1 MGCGKKVLVTFSA
14 TKTQPCRSN
23 NLFCWC
29 WNGWRCAW
37 SKINFWEVGFD
48 FHLKVR
54 LRLLCCLCSKNFWKN
69 WSFALFYGI
78 SVYLY
83 KSTIQSCMGYC
94 CHGWAGAP
102 KYYLDILGCRN
113 DFIRLLV
120 LHFQFFLE
128 RMAHRCDMAN
138 LSLFYRYYF
147 GKCFSELDELV
158 PFPLTYSQTTTFS
171 ER

>member
-83 KSTIQSCMGYC
+83 KSTIQSCIGYC

-102 KYYLDILGCRN
+102 KYYLDIL
-113 DFIRLLV
+113 DRLQKRFYKAV
-120 LHFQFFLE
+120 GP
-128 RMAHRCDMAN
+128 A
-138 LSLFYRYYF
+138 LSV
-147 GKCFSELDELV
+147 FSW
-158 PFPLTYSQTTTFS
+158 TYGSSLWYGQS
-171 ER
+171 KSIL